1 MSQIKQIFQPKNQ
14 IDYFTKQAVI
24 AALYVA
30 LTMIFTPFG
39 FLVIQFRVSELL
51 MLMILIDRRYIVGL
65 TLGVFVANLFS
76 PLGVVDLI
84 FGTTATWLALVV
96 YIIFAKQNI
105 YHRIIIFISSLTL
118 FNAVIIGSELTY
130 LGIAEHGFLFS
141 IFSVGISEL
150 ILMIIASMIYILGQ
164 DTLNIFKLK

>member
-1 MSQIKQIFQPKNQ
+1 MSQIKNIFQSQNQ
-14 IDYFTKQAVI
+14 VDYFTKQAVI

-30 LTMIFTPFG
+30 ITMLFAPFG

-65 TLGVFVANLFS
+65 TLGVLVANLFS
-76 PLGVVDLI
+76 PLGVVDLV
-84 FGTTATWLALVV
+84 FGTTATGLALVV

-130 LGIAEHGFLFS
+130 LGITEHGFLFS
-141 IFSVGISEL
+141 AFSVGISEL

-164 DTLNIFKLK
+164 DALNIFKLK